1 MASDIVASVAISL
14 DGYIA
19 EPDGGVD
26 FLEKYPMEDFDFQ
39 SFIDGIGALIMGS
52 ASYEQALGWGWP
64 WNEKPTM
71 VLTTRGEL
79 EVAEGAQVTF
89 SDQPTGEAIRSF
101 AGSTHD
107 RLWVFGGARVITDGL
122 IAGEIDTLDLMV
134 MPEALGGGIPL
145 FTKPHIL
152 PMEPSESSNYANGAT
167 RLIYKAR

>member
-1 MASDIVASVAISL
+1 MASEVVASVAVSL

-19 EPDGGVD
+19 ETDGGVD

-39 SFIDGIGALIMGS
+39 SFVDGIGALIMGS

-64 WNEKPTM
+64 WSEKPTM
-71 VLTTRGEL
+71 VLTTRGHL
-79 EVAEGAQVTF
+79 EVAEGAPVTF
-89 SDQPTGEAIRSF
+89 ADQPTGDAIRAF
-101 AGSTHD
+101 AESTRH

-134 MPEALGGGIPL
+134 MPEALGDGIPL
-145 FTKPHIL
+145 FTKPHVL
-152 PMEPSESSNYANGAT
+152 PTEPSESVSYANGAT